1 MSAPFYKYA
10 LFGDEMSLIL
20 AVIIGI
26 GFGFFLER
34 AGFGSAR
41 KLVAQFYFTDMAVF
55 KVMFSAIV
63 TAMLGLFYI
72 SWAGLLDLSMVFVA
86 PTYWLPQLVGGLVL
100 GFGFIIGGYCPGTS
114 LVAVSTGRLDALAFC
129 GGVLGG
135 IFAYG
140 EVYPSIAG
148 FVTSTSMGRVTLDS
162 WLEVRLSLVVFAV
175 VFVAVLG
182 FWGATTVERKLARRE
197 DADAGA
203 LT

>member
-1 MSAPFYKYA
+1 MSAPFYKYGM
-10 LFGDEMSLIL
+10 FGDEMSLIL
-20 AVIIGI
+20 AVLIGI

-63 TAMLGLFYI
+63 TALLGLYYL
-72 SWAGLLDLSMVFVA
+72 SWMGWVDLSMVFVA
-86 PTYWLPQLVGGLVL
+86 PTYWMPQLIGGLVL

-129 GGVLGG
+129 GGVFAG

-140 EVYPSIAG
+140 EAYPWIAD
-148 FVTSTSMGRVTLDS
+148 FVKSTDMGRVTLDS
-162 WLEVRLSLVVFAV
+162 WLDVPMGAVVFAV
-175 VFVAVLG
+175 VVVAVLG
-182 FWGATTVERKLARRE
+182 FWGATTVERKLDQRMPGPAE
-197 DADAGA
+197 
-203 LT
+203 